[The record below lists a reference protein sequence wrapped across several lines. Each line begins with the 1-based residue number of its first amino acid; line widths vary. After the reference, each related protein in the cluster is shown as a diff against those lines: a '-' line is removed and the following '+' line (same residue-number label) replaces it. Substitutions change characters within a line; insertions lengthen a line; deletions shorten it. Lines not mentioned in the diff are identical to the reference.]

1 MNSSVIFLDGCSLNT
16 EFISAIFA
24 ALLLASALVG
34 QFCKMDEKIIGG
46 KMCFYVQLQ
55 EFEKLLL
62 GARKI
67 FRARHMFITLNSK
80 EHDTFSQV

>member
-34 QFCKMDEKIIGG
+34 QFCKIDGKIIGE
-46 KMCFYVQLQ
+46 KIYVVQLQ
-55 EFEKLLL
+55 KLEKLLL
-62 GARKI
+62 GAKKYSEQDI
-67 FRARHMFITLNSK
+67 CSK
-80 EHDTFSQV
+80 LQVI